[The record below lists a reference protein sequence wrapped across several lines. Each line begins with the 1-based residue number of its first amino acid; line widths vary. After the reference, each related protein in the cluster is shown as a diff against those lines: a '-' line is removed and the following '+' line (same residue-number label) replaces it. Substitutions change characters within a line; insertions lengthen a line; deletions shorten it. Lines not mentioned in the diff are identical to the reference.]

1 MGQLAAILPRLTEQ
15 PAYGVRIIDL
25 RMHDGSRHFGDVP
38 ESYDAENPEWHRIKA
53 HVPRLEGAVLTGFTT
68 DDVTEAWI
76 DFSFRGH
83 EISINNQHGFWWFF
97 VKDPACPEDILVTV
111 LDHFEAELNPHGALA
126 RTFGPMLVG
135 DYRVLVYEPDARV
148 TFKDFSDLDVAKQYA
163 DDAASESE
171 NGIVQALVFN
181 GDLCTLHVGRH
192 YGER

>member
-1 MGQLAAILPRLTEQ
+1 VAETRSHS
-15 PAYGVRIIDL
+15 VRVIDM
-25 RMHDGSRHFGDVP
+25 RMHDGSRHFGDIP
-38 ESYDAENPEWHRIKA
+38 ENYDPASPEWHRIKA
-53 HVPRLEGAVLTGFTT
+53 HVPELSGAALTGFVT

-83 EISINNQHGFWWFF
+83 EFSINNQHAFWWFF
-97 VKDPACPEDILVTV
+97 VNDPECPEELLVTV
-111 LDHFEAELNPHGALA
+111 LDHFEVLLNPHGALA
-126 RTFGPMLVG
+126 RTFGPMSVN

-148 TFKDFSDLDVAKQYA
+148 TSKDFPDLDQARQYA

-171 NGIVQALVFN
+171 NGIVQALVLN